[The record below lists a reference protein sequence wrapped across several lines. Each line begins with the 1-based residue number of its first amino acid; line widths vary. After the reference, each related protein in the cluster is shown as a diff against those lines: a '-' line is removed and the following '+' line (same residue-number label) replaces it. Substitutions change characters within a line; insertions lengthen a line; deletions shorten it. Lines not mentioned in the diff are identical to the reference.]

1 MNASVKKFLIVFLL
15 SINVFSQEIT
25 IEPLELEL
33 LFLPDKKGAVVLNV
47 SSSGRANLLQ
57 QNDILKEIRFS
68 GKKIY
73 KFKDFSSLANFNEV
87 VQELPPVKMVFIV
100 ERNGRR
106 FFLVTD

>member
-1 MNASVKKFLIVFLL
+1 MKASVKKFLIVFSL

-68 GKKIY
+68 GKIY
-73 KFKDFSSLANFNEV
+73 KFKDFSSLANFNEL
-87 VQELPPVKMVFIV
+87 VQEILPAKMAFVG